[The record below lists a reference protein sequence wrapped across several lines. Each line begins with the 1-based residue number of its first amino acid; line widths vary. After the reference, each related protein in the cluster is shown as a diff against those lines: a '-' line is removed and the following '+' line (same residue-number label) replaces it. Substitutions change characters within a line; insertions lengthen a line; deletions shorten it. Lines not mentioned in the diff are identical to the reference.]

1 VPRVRIDNFRGQH
14 RGQHAAL
21 NQGTCGTCDPRN
33 HAHSARLRRSLCAR
47 QESNLRPRAPEARAL
62 SPELRAL
69 WESPVY
75 RRPSRWYVPA
85 VDVSARIGTLELAET
100 FVISRSARDSEDVVV
115 VELRHSG
122 VSGFGEAQPI
132 DRYGETAESAQEYVA
147 EHAELL
153 GDDPFALEEVMDRL
167 PLGEFAA
174 RAALDAALHDL
185 QGKLLGQPAWRLLGL
200 RRAGPPT
207 SWTVWLGDPDDM
219 ASRAEQAL
227 GRFRRL
233 KLKLGGGDGLDVE
246 RVRAVRGVAGDL
258 PLQVDV
264 NEAWTL
270 EEALEAL
277 PSLAE
282 LGVEYCEQPLSAG
295 DPGGPQLKER
305 SPLPIYVDED
315 CHVLGDVAACAARA
329 HGINVKLA
337 KSGGIREAV
346 RMVHAARALGLG
358 CMLGC
363 MIESGLGISAGAQI
377 ASLFDHVDLDGNLLL
392 AHDPWPGVPFVEGVQ
407 LPPEEPGLG
416 VHAVSAAR

>member
-1 VPRVRIDNFRGQH
+1 VN
-14 RGQHAAL
+14 
-21 NQGTCGTCDPRN
+21 
-33 HAHSARLRRSLCAR
+33 
-47 QESNLRPRAPEARAL
+47 
-62 SPELRAL
+62 
-69 WESPVY
+69 
-75 RRPSRWYVPA
+75 
-85 VDVSARIGTLELAET
+85 VSARIVTLELAET

-122 VSGFGEAQPI
+122 VAGLGEAQPV
-132 DRYGETAESAQEYVA
+132 DRYEESAESARAYVE
-147 EHAELL
+147 EHAQLL
-153 GDDPFALEEVMDRL
+153 GDDPFALEEVMERL
-167 PLGEFAA
+167 PAREFAA
-174 RAALDAALHDL
+174 RAAIDAALHDL
-185 QGKLLGQPAWRLLGL
+185 QGKLLGQPVWRLLGL

-219 ASRAEQAL
+219 ARRAEQAL
-227 GRFRRL
+227 DRFRRL
-233 KLKLGGGDGLDVE
+233 KLKLGGRDGLDVE

-264 NEAWTL
+264 NEAWSL
-270 EEALEAL
+270 EEALDSL

-282 LGVEYCEQPLSAG
+282 LGVEYCEQPLPAR
-295 DPGGPQLKER
+295 DPGGPELKER
-305 SPLPIYVDED
+305 SPLPTYVDED
-315 CHVLGDVAACAARA
+315 CHTLGDVAACAERA

-363 MIESGLGISAGAQI
+363 MIESGLGISAGAQV

-392 AHDPWPGVPFVEGVQ
+392 AHDPWPGVPFVDGVQ